1 MSRLDWLVLGGAL
14 VFVVLFGLWKG
25 RARKDSESYL
35 LSGRD
40 ARWTTICL
48 SIMATQASAITFIST
63 PGQAYVDGLRFVQF
77 YLGLPLAM
85 VVLSVTVVPIFHR
98 LKVFTA
104 YEYLEG
110 RFDLKTRTLAAFLF
124 LIQRGLAVGLTIY
137 APALV
142 LSVLLG
148 WNLQVNLAIVAGL
161 VMIYTVTGGTR
172 AVSWAQ
178 SLQMVII
185 ICGMVLA
192 GIMALRQLPAEVS
205 LPQALHV
212 AGALG
217 RLNAIDASLDL
228 NNRYTLW
235 SGHASLDLNNRYTLW
250 SGLIGGFFLALSY
263 FGTDQSQVQRYLTGK
278 SIAQS
283 RLGLLANG
291 LFKVPMQFLIL
302 MLGVL
307 VFVYY
312 QFNAPP
318 VFFNPAAVAK
328 ARSGAEGTAFKQA
341 EAEYRAAVDHRAEKV
356 KGFLAARQRGDGAAE
371 VQARVEL
378 QAADAQAKIVRS
390 KAVDVVRRSDPASG
404 GNDVNYVF
412 LSYVLASLPAG
423 LIGLVLAAVFS
434 ASMSSMSAE
443 INALGATTVVDVW
456 RRLLGKNDPAKEVWV
471 SRLATFGWGCFALL
485 FAQYAS
491 RLGSLIEAVNI
502 LGSLFYG
509 TILGIFLVA
518 FYLKRVTGGAAFW
531 AALVAELVV
540 LACFAFTG
548 ISFLWYNVVGC
559 VCVVLLSLLFHSLA
573 PPRAE
578 GEAPQRA

>member
-25 RARKDSESYL
+25 RQRRDSEAYL

-235 SGHASLDLNNRYTLW
+235 SG
-250 SGLIGGFFLALSY
+250 LIGGFFLALSY

-278 SIAQS
+278 SITQS

-328 ARSGAEGTAFKQA
+328 ARSGAEGAAFRQA
-341 EAEYRAAVDHRAEKV
+341 EAEYRVAVDHRAEKV
-356 KGFLAARQRGDGAAE
+356 KGFLAARQGGDGAAQ
-371 VQARVEL
+371 VQARAEL
-378 QAADAQAKIVRS
+378 QVADAQAKVVRAR
-390 KAVDVVRRSDPASG
+390 AVDVVRRSDPASG

-456 RRLLGKNDPAKEVWV
+456 RRLLGKTDPAKEVWV

-531 AALVAELVV
+531 AALVAEVVV

>member
-1 MSRLDWLVLGGAL
+1 MSRLDWVILGAAL
-14 VFVVLFGLWKG
+14 AFVVLFGLWKG
-25 RARKDSESYL
+25 RRRKDSEAYL

-48 SIMATQASAITFIST
+48 SIMATQASAITFLST
-63 PGQAYVDGLRFVQF
+63 PGQAYVDGMRFVQF

-110 RFDLKTRTLAAFLF
+110 RFDAKTRTLAAFLF
-124 LIQRGLAVGLTIY
+124 LIQRGLAVGLTLY

-148 WNLQVNLAIVAGL
+148 WNLQVNLLLVASL
-161 VMIYTVTGGTR
+161 VMIYTVTGGTK

-185 ICGMVLA
+185 TCGMLIA
-192 GIMALRQLPAEVS
+192 GIMVVHQLPTGVS
-205 LPQALHV
+205 LPEALHV

-217 RLNAIDASLDL
+217 RTQVIDTSLDP
-228 NNRYTLW
+228 
-235 SGHASLDLNNRYTLW
+235 GNRYTLW
-250 SGLIGGFFLALSY
+250 SGLIGGFFLMFSY

-278 SIAQS
+278 NVAQS
-283 RLGLLANG
+283 RLALLANG

-302 MLGVL
+302 LLGAL

-312 QFNAPP
+312 QFVAPP
-318 VFFNPAAVAK
+318 VFFNPVAVAK
-328 ARSGAEGTAFKQA
+328 ARVGAEASGFQQA
-341 EAEYRAAVDHRAEKV
+341 ERDYAMATALRADKAQAY
-356 KGFLAARQRGDGAAE
+356 LAARKVGLAVE
-371 VQARVEL
+371 VARAKQDL
-378 QAADAQAKIVRS
+378 QAAEAQAQVIRDQ
-390 KAVDVVRRSDPASG
+390 AVAMIRRSDPSSH

-412 LSYVLASLPAG
+412 LSYVLHSLPAG

-443 INALGATTVVDVW
+443 INALGATTVVDLW
-456 RRLLGKNDPAKEVWV
+456 RRFSGQQDSRREVWV
-471 SRLATFGWGCFALL
+471 SRIATFAWGCFALL

-491 RLGSLIEAVNI
+491 RLGSLVEAVNI

-518 FYLKRVTGGAAFW
+518 FYVKRVQGGAAFW
-531 AALVAELVV
+531 AALGAEAVV
-540 LACFAFTG
+540 LACFAFTR
-548 ISFLWYNVVGC
+548 ISFLWFNVIGC
-559 VCVVLLSLLFHSLA
+559 GCVVLLALLFQAFFPPSA
-573 PPRAE
+573 PTGRPFQE
-578 GEAPQRA
+578 SP

>member
-25 RARKDSESYL
+25 RKRRDSEAYL
-35 LSGRD
+35 LSDRD

-235 SGHASLDLNNRYTLW
+235 SG
-250 SGLIGGFFLALSY
+250 LIGGFFLALSY

-278 SIAQS
+278 SITQS

-307 VFVYY
+307 VFVFY
-312 QFNAPP
+312 QFNPPP

-328 ARSGAEGTAFKQA
+328 ARSGVEGTAFKQA
-341 EAEYRAAVDHRAEKV
+341 EAEYRVAVDHRAEKV
-356 KGFLAARQRGDGAAE
+356 KDFLIARQGGDGPVEA
-371 VQARVEL
+371 QARAEL
-378 QAADAQAKIVRS
+378 QAADAQAKAVRS
-390 KAVDVVRRSDPASG
+390 RAVDVVRRSDPASG

-456 RRLLGKNDPAKEVWV
+456 RRLLGKTDPAKEVWV

-531 AALVAELVV
+531 AALVAEVVV

>member
-1 MSRLDWLVLGGAL
+1 VSRLDWLVLGGAL

-25 RARKDSESYL
+25 RQRRDSEAYL

-40 ARWTTICL
+40 ARWATICL

-235 SGHASLDLNNRYTLW
+235 SG
-250 SGLIGGFFLALSY
+250 LIGGFFLALSY

-278 SIAQS
+278 SITQS

-307 VFVYY
+307 VFVFY

-328 ARSGAEGTAFKQA
+328 ARSGVEGAAFRQA
-341 EAEYRAAVDHRAEKV
+341 ESEYRAAVDRRAEKV
-356 KGFLAARQRGDGAAE
+356 KGFLAVRQRGDGSVEA
-371 VQARVEL
+371 QARAEL
-378 QAADAQAKIVRS
+378 QAADAQAKAVRS
-390 KAVDVVRRSDPASG
+390 RAVDVVRRSDPASG

-456 RRLLGKNDPAKEVWV
+456 RRLLGKTDPAKEVWV

-531 AALVAELVV
+531 AALVAEVVV

>member
-1 MSRLDWLVLGGAL
+1 VSRLDWLVLGGAL

-25 RARKDSESYL
+25 RARKDAEGYL

-235 SGHASLDLNNRYTLW
+235 SG
-250 SGLIGGFFLALSY
+250 LIGGFFLALSY

-278 SIAQS
+278 SITQS

-307 VFVYY
+307 VFVFY

-328 ARSGAEGTAFKQA
+328 ARMGPEGAAFKQA
-341 EAEYRAAVDHRAEKV
+341 EAEYRMAVDHRAEKV
-356 KGFLAARQRGDGAAE
+356 QGFLAARQGGDE
-371 VQARVEL
+371 VAQAQARAEL
-378 QAADAQAKIVRS
+378 QAADAQAKAVRS
-390 KAVDVVRRSDPASG
+390 RAVDVVRRSDPASG

-456 RRLLGKNDPAKEVWV
+456 QRLLGKTDPVKEVWV

-531 AALVAELVV
+531 AALVAEVVV

-578 GEAPQRA
+578 GEAPQCA